1 MLCMKR
7 YEWSTPLLF
16 NEHVRL
22 ELSSLEHI
30 AGLQAAAADGELW
43 KLHYTYVPTVEGVEA
58 EIKRRLEQ
66 FALGEMMPFTIIQ
79 SRNNIDTI
87 VGMTTFLNFEQ
98 SSAYNRVE
106 IGATW
111 YAQSAQRVGLNT
123 MVKYLMLKHAFEEW
137 QTIAVELRTHRLN
150 SQSRRAIEGLGAQ
163 LDAILRA
170 QRIMP
175 NGNTRDT
182 AVYSITAT
190 EWPTIKNHLEFK
202 IAQHTKMKPPPP
214 MKALI

>member
-1 MLCMKR
+1 MPHTKKHLN
-7 YEWSTPLLF
+7 TLTAPLLS
-16 NEHVRL
+16 NGHVRL
-22 ELSSLEHI
+22 ELSSLDH
-30 AGLQAAAADGELW
+30 ASGLQAATADGELW
-43 KLHYTYVPTVEGVEA
+43 KLHYTYAPTVEGVTA
-58 EIKRRLEQ
+58 EIERRLTQ
-66 FALGEMMPFTIIQ
+66 FALGGMIPFTVIQ
-79 SRNNIDTI
+79 TRNGIDTI
-87 VGMTTFLNFEQ
+87 VGMTTFLNFEC
-98 SSAYNRVE
+98 STAYKRVE

-111 YAQSAQRVGLNT
+111 YARSAQGTGINT
-123 MVKYLMLKHAFEEW
+123 AAKYLMLKHAFEEW

-190 EWPTIKNHLEFK
+190 EWPTIKTHLEFK
-202 IAQHTKMKPPPP
+202 LHQHKNRISPPRKP
-214 MKALI
+214 